1 MDTTLDYEDLF
12 LKLTDKL
19 LQSKEYNDNWSIS
32 KKDPIFY
39 DQFNHCKEG
48 WNLTFR
54 YYKNNIYAI
63 SFGYIPDLN
72 ILIVEDRGKHF
83 ELSPLNTSKINQ
95 TLEKLNNLFIALNNT
110 LLLEAINAL

>member
-54 YYKNNIYAI
+54 YYKNLEPPLYQKWNKEY
-63 SFGYIPDLN
+63 FLDFFL
-72 ILIVEDRGKHF
+72 IL
-83 ELSPLNTSKINQ
+83 LSA
-95 TLEKLNNLFIALNNT
+95 EK
-110 LLLEAINAL
+110 